1 MRADFYLLSRT
12 LSETSL
18 FVCQLLQKIYEK
30 NFSIYV
36 YVSSEEKAKTLD
48 ALLWTFDDTSFI
60 PHAIYK
66 NDATASIP
74 VTIGYIP
81 STLKQQVLCNLTS
94 EIPSFYEN
102 YERIVEIVSQ
112 EEEQRE
118 LARKKYQFYQKSNF
132 ELQTYSL

>member
-66 NDATASIP
+66 NDATPSIP
-74 VTIGYIP
+74 VTISHIP
-81 STLKQQVLCNLTS
+81 STFKQQVLCNLTF

-102 YERIVEIVSQ
+102 YERIVEVVSQ